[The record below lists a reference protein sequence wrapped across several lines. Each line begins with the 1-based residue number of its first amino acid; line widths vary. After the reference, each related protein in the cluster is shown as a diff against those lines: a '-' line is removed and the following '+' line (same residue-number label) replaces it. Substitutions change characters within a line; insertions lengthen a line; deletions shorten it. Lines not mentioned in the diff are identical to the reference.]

1 MKMIDTIEHNRL
13 KYEILRTTEPHRVIQ
28 LIQKQLLPN
37 GNTINIKIIRNV
49 VAEHIID
56 WIEIYSKFAGV
67 EIRKN
72 YSEYDDSLS
81 FNHIFKDDVI
91 IYAVDFSRYILLDN
105 NFIEWFTK
113 KILESLKVTESK
125 IIILG
130 RINSLDN
137 LSALKFKRFLK
148 TFCSNKEISV
158 FIEDLNIIDQVLSKV
173 SKQIVLKDKNHKIA
187 KKIGLKIIPGLNQS
201 QLRLIIL
208 DLDNTLYKGILS
220 EDGLSGLELTKN
232 HKKLF
237 KLLKK
242 CKDRGILLA
251 IASKNDE
258 KDVLN
263 LVNSNFLSPLS
274 LEDFVSIK
282 ANWLEKSVNIKEIID
297 EVNFSSEY
305 CLFLD
310 DNTSEILKVKNNF
323 NEIEVLLAEDINLVL
338 KLLTFH
344 PRISL
349 RSKTLEDQMRNED
362 LIANKKR
369 RELQKRS
376 NSDSS
381 FELMSEVSII
391 EATKSIQDRLF
402 EISNKT
408 NQFNSNNY
416 RIRNQEL
423 DDLIEKKPISA
434 LGISLKDSLSNSGII
449 GFVAA
454 KVQNKSLIVFDLC
467 LSCRALGRN
476 LESVMI
482 FKSLEYLAKNHFVDE
497 IIVKYT
503 QTEKNLPF
511 KVWISNYLEEINHGY
526 RLPINTLN
534 ELEYD
539 KIGVTLN
546 YMKG

>member
-1 MKMIDTIEHNRL
+1 M
-13 KYEILRTTEPHRVIQ
+13 
-28 LIQKQLLPN
+28 QKQFLQN
-37 GNTINIKIIRNV
+37 GNTVNIKIIRNT
-49 VAEHIID
+49 VAEHIIE
-56 WIEIYSKFAGV
+56 WIEIYAKFAG
-67 EIRKN
+67 IKLQKK
-72 YSEYDDSLS
+72 YSDYDDSLS
-81 FNHIFKDDVI
+81 FNHLTKDDII
-91 IYAVDFSRYILLDN
+91 IYVIDFSRYNLLDKK
-105 NFIEWFTK
+105 FIGWFTSNIVEK
-113 KILESLKVTESK
+113 LKITESK

-137 LSALKFKRFLK
+137 LNILKFKRLLK
-148 TFCSNKEISV
+148 KFCSNQEISV
-158 FIEDLNIIDQVLSKV
+158 FIEDLNSAKQDLSKV
-173 SKQIVLKDKNHKIA
+173 SKQIVLKDKNHEIA

-242 CKDRGILLA
+242 YKDKGMLLA
-251 IASKNDE
+251 VASKNDE

-263 LVNSNFLSPLS
+263 LVKSNFFSPLS

-305 CLFLD
+305 SLFLD

-323 NEIEVLLAEDINLVL
+323 NEIEVLLADDINLVL

-349 RSKTLEDQMRNED
+349 RSKTFEDQVRNED
-362 LIANKKR
+362 IIANKKR
-369 RELQKRS
+369 RELQKKS
-376 NSDSS
+376 NSESS

-402 EISNKT
+402 ELSNKT

-416 RIRNQEL
+416 RISKQEL
-423 DDLIEKKPISA
+423 DDLIGRKLISA
-434 LGISLKDSLSNSGII
+434 LGISLKDSFSNSGLI

-454 KVQNKSLIVFDLC
+454 KVENKSLIVFDLC

-511 KVWISNYLEEINHGY
+511 KVWISNYLEEMNHEY
-526 RLPINTLN
+526 RLSLNTLN
-534 ELEYD
+534 EIEYD
-539 KIGVTLN
+539 KMGVTLN
-546 YMKG
+546 YVKG

>member
-1 MKMIDTIEHNRL
+1 MIDTIVLNQL
-13 KYEILRTTEPHRVIQ
+13 KFEILRTTESHKIIE
-28 LIQKQLLPN
+28 LTEKQLSPN
-37 GNTINIKIIRNV
+37 DNTLNIKIIRNT
-49 VAEHIID
+49 VAEHIIE
-56 WIEIYSKFAGV
+56 WIEIYAKFAGT
-67 EIRKN
+67 KLQKK

-81 FNHIFKDDVI
+81 FNQLIKDDVI
-91 IYAVDFSRYILLDN
+91 IYVIDFSRYNLLDKK
-105 NFIEWFTK
+105 FTEWFTSNIVEK
-113 KILESLKVTESK
+113 LKITESK

-137 LSALKFKRFLK
+137 LNALKFKRLLK
-148 TFCSNKEISV
+148 KFCSNQEISV
-158 FIEDLNIIDQVLSKV
+158 FIEDLNSANQDLSKA
-173 SKQIVLKDKNHKIA
+173 SKQIVVKDKNHEIA
-187 KKIGLKIIPGLNQS
+187 KKIGLKIIPGINQS

-242 CKDRGILLA
+242 YKDRGILLA

-258 KDVLN
+258 KDVLD
-263 LVNSNFLSPLS
+263 LVNSKFLSPLS
-274 LEDFVSIK
+274 LDDFVSIK
-282 ANWLEKSVNIKEIID
+282 ANWIEKSLNIKEIID

-323 NEIEVLLAEDINLVL
+323 NEIEVILAEDINLVL

-349 RSKTLEDQMRNED
+349 RPKTLEDQMRND
-362 LIANKKR
+362 DIIANKKR
-369 RELQKRS
+369 RELQKKS
-376 NSDSS
+376 NSESS

-402 EISNKT
+402 ELSNKT

-416 RIRNQEL
+416 RISKQEL
-423 DDLIEKKPISA
+423 DDLIGKKPISV
-434 LGISLKDSLSNSGII
+434 LGISLRDSLSNSGII

-482 FKSLEYLAKNHFVDE
+482 FKSLEYLTKNHFVDE

>member
-1 MKMIDTIEHNRL
+1 MIDSIEHNRL
-13 KYEILRTTEPHRVIQ
+13 KFEILRTTQPHKVIQ
-28 LIQKQLLPN
+28 LMQKQFLQN
-37 GNTINIKIIRNV
+37 GNTVNIKIIRNT
-49 VAEHIID
+49 VAEHIIE
-56 WIEIYSKFAGV
+56 WIEIYAKFAG
-67 EIRKN
+67 IKLQKK
-72 YSEYDDSLS
+72 YSDYDDSLS
-81 FNHIFKDDVI
+81 FNHLTKDDII
-91 IYAVDFSRYILLDN
+91 IYVIDFSRYNLLDKK
-105 NFIEWFTK
+105 FIGWFTSNIVEK
-113 KILESLKVTESK
+113 LKITESK

-137 LSALKFKRFLK
+137 LNILKFKRLLK
-148 TFCSNKEISV
+148 KFCSNQEISV
-158 FIEDLNIIDQVLSKV
+158 FIEDLNSAKQDLSKV
-173 SKQIVLKDKNHKIA
+173 SKQIVLKDKNHEIA

-242 CKDRGILLA
+242 YKDKGMLLA
-251 IASKNDE
+251 VASKNDE

-263 LVNSNFLSPLS
+263 LVKSNFFSPLS

-305 CLFLD
+305 SLFLD

-323 NEIEVLLAEDINLVL
+323 NEIEVLLADDINLVL

-349 RSKTLEDQMRNED
+349 RSKTFEDQVRNED
-362 LIANKKR
+362 IIANKKR
-369 RELQKRS
+369 RELQKKS
-376 NSDSS
+376 NSESS

-402 EISNKT
+402 ELSNKT

-416 RIRNQEL
+416 RISKQEL
-423 DDLIEKKPISA
+423 DDLIGRKLISA
-434 LGISLKDSLSNSGII
+434 LGISLKDSFSNSGLI

-454 KVQNKSLIVFDLC
+454 KVENKSLIVFDLC

-511 KVWISNYLEEINHGY
+511 KVWISNYLEEMNHEY
-526 RLPINTLN
+526 RLSLNTLN
-534 ELEYD
+534 EIEYD
-539 KIGVTLN
+539 KMGVTLN
-546 YMKG
+546 YVKG

>member
-1 MKMIDTIEHNRL
+1 MIDTIEHNRL
-13 KYEILRTTEPHRVIQ
+13 KFEILRTTQPHKVIQ
-28 LIQKQLLPN
+28 LTQKQFLQN
-37 GNTINIKIIRNV
+37 GNTINIKIIRNT
-49 VAEHIID
+49 VAEHIIE
-56 WIEIYSKFAGV
+56 WIEIYAKFAG
-67 EIRKN
+67 IKLQKK
-72 YSEYDDSLS
+72 YSDYDDSLS
-81 FNHIFKDDVI
+81 FNHLAKDDII
-91 IYAVDFSRYILLDN
+91 IYVIDFSRYILLDKK
-105 NFIEWFTK
+105 FIGWFTNNIVEK
-113 KILESLKVTESK
+113 LKITESK

-137 LSALKFKRFLK
+137 LNVLKFKRRLRK
-148 TFCSNKEISV
+148 FCSNQQISV
-158 FIEDLNIIDQVLSKV
+158 FIEDLNSAKQDLSKV
-173 SKQIVLKDKNHKIA
+173 SKQIVLKDKNHEIA

-242 CKDRGILLA
+242 YKDRGMLLA

-263 LVNSNFLSPLS
+263 LVKSNFFSPLS

-305 CLFLD
+305 SLFID

-323 NEIEVLLAEDINLVL
+323 NEIEVLLADDINLVL

-349 RSKTLEDQMRNED
+349 RSKTLEDQVRNAD
-362 LIANKKR
+362 IIANKKR
-369 RELQKRS
+369 RELQKKS
-376 NSDSS
+376 NSESS

-402 EISNKT
+402 ELSNKT

-416 RIRNQEL
+416 RISKQEL
-423 DDLIEKKPISA
+423 DDLIGRKLISA
-434 LGISLKDSLSNSGII
+434 LGISLKDSFSNSGLI

-454 KVQNKSLIVFDLC
+454 KVENKSLIVFDLC

-482 FKSLEYLAKNHFVDE
+482 FKSLEYLAKNHIVDE
-497 IIVKYT
+497 IIIKYT

-511 KVWISNYLEEINHGY
+511 KVWISNYLEEMNHEY
-526 RLPINTLN
+526 RLSLNTLN
-534 ELEYD
+534 EIEYD
-539 KIGVTLN
+539 KMGVTLN
-546 YMKG
+546 YVKG

>member
-1 MKMIDTIEHNRL
+1 MIDSIEHNRL
-13 KYEILRTTEPHRVIQ
+13 KFEILRTTQPHKVIQ
-28 LIQKQLLPN
+28 LIQKQFLQY
-37 GNTINIKIIRNV
+37 GNTINIKIIRNT
-49 VAEHIID
+49 VAEHIIE
-56 WIEIYSKFAGV
+56 WIEIYAKFAG
-67 EIRKN
+67 IKLQKK
-72 YSEYDDSLS
+72 YSDYDDSLS
-81 FNHIFKDDVI
+81 FNHLTKDDII
-91 IYAVDFSRYILLDN
+91 IYVIDFSRYNLLDKK
-105 NFIEWFTK
+105 FIGWFTSNIVEK
-113 KILESLKVTESK
+113 LKITESK

-137 LSALKFKRFLK
+137 LNVLKFKSRLK
-148 TFCSNKEISV
+148 KFCSNQQISV
-158 FIEDLNIIDQVLSKV
+158 LIEDLNSAKQDLSKV
-173 SKQIVLKDKNHKIA
+173 SKQIVLKDKNHEIA

-242 CKDRGILLA
+242 YKDRGMLLA

-263 LVNSNFLSPLS
+263 LVKSNFFSPLS

-282 ANWLEKSVNIKEIID
+282 ANWLEKSVNIREIID

-305 CLFLD
+305 SLFID

-323 NEIEVLLAEDINLVL
+323 NEIEVLLADDINLVL

-349 RSKTLEDQMRNED
+349 RSKTLEDQVRNED
-362 LIANKKR
+362 IIANKKR
-369 RELQKRS
+369 RELQKKS
-376 NSDSS
+376 NSESS

-391 EATKSIQDRLF
+391 EANKSIQDRLF
-402 EISNKT
+402 ELSNKT

-416 RIRNQEL
+416 RISKQEL
-423 DDLIEKKPISA
+423 DDLIGRKLISA
-434 LGISLKDSLSNSGII
+434 LGISLKDSFSNSGLI

-454 KVQNKSLIVFDLC
+454 KVENKSLIVFDLC

-482 FKSLEYLAKNHFVDE
+482 FKSLEYLAKNHIVNE
-497 IIVKYT
+497 IIIKYT

-511 KVWISNYLEEINHGY
+511 RAWISNYLEEMNHEY
-526 RLPINTLN
+526 RLSLNTLN
-534 ELEYD
+534 EIEYD
-539 KIGVTLN
+539 KMGVTLN
-546 YMKG
+546 YVKG

>member
-1 MKMIDTIEHNRL
+1 MIDTIVLNQL
-13 KYEILRTTEPHRVIQ
+13 KFEILRTTESHKIIE
-28 LIQKQLLPN
+28 LTEKQLSPN
-37 GNTINIKIIRNV
+37 GNTLNIKIIRNT
-49 VAEHIID
+49 VAEHIIE
-56 WIEIYSKFAGV
+56 WIEIYAKFAGT
-67 EIRKN
+67 KLQKQ

-81 FNHIFKDDVI
+81 FSHLIKDDVV
-91 IYAVDFSRYILLDN
+91 IYVIDFSRYNLLDKK
-105 NFIEWFTK
+105 FIGWFTSNIVEK
-113 KILESLKVTESK
+113 LKITGSK

-137 LSALKFKRFLK
+137 LNALEFKRLLK
-148 TFCSNKEISV
+148 KFCSSHEISV
-158 FIEDLNIIDQVLSKV
+158 FIEDLNSANQDLSKA

-220 EDGLSGLELTKN
+220 EDGLGGLELTKN

-242 CKDRGILLA
+242 YKDRGILLA

-258 KDVLN
+258 KDVLD
-263 LVNSNFLSPLS
+263 LVNSKFLSPLS
-274 LEDFVSIK
+274 LEDFISIK

-349 RSKTLEDQMRNED
+349 RTKTLEDQMRNED

-369 RELQKRS
+369 RELQKKS
-376 NSDSS
+376 NSEST
-381 FELMSEVSII
+381 FELISEVTII

-402 EISNKT
+402 ELSNKT

-416 RIRNQEL
+416 RMSKQEL
-423 DDLIEKKPISA
+423 DDLIGGKPISA
-434 LGISLKDSLSNSGII
+434 LGISLRDSLSNSGII
-449 GFVAA
+449 GFIAA

-526 RLPINTLN
+526 RLPINTLK